1 MGAPGDPLN
10 GAEDTFNGCFLFGKD
25 EESGT
30 GRPALA
36 REELLARLTALMRS
50 CEGCEKVAVLEV
62 TPLDAPDSAGCNWSL
77 AVVLD
82 AAGVAPE
89 VYALAYASVILM
101 ARERWN
107 LWWPQ
112 GEAR

>member
-1 MGAPGDPLN
+1 MGAPGDPLS
-10 GAEDTFNGCFLFGKD
+10 GAENTFSGGFLFCKD
-25 EESGT
+25 EGSATE
-30 GRPALA
+30 RPALA

-62 TPLDAPDSAGCNWSL
+62 TPLDAPDAAGCNWSL

-89 VYALAYASVILM
+89 VYALAYASVILA

-107 LWWPQ
+107 LQ
-112 GEAR
+112 

>member
-10 GAEDTFNGCFLFGKD
+10 GAENTFSGGFLFGKD
-25 EESGT
+25 EESAT
-30 GRPALA
+30 ERPALA
-36 REELLARLTALMRS
+36 REELLARLTALIRS

-62 TPLDAPDSAGCNWSL
+62 TPLD
-77 AVVLD
+77 
-82 AAGVAPE
+82 APE